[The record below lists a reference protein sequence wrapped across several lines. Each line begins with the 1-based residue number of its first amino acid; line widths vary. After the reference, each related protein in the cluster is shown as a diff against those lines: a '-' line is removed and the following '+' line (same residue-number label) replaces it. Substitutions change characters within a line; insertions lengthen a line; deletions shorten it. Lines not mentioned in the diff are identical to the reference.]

1 MYTRKEYEQRI
12 EELHPVA
19 REIVAT
25 KTPDEARGIIS
36 KMNAE
41 DAYIMGMWLG
51 KMLVLD
57 ELAHAVTNVVVKIE
71 KRSVPNVSNLN

>member
-1 MYTRKEYEQRI
+1 MYTKEEYERRI
-12 EELHPVA
+12 QELAPVV

-25 KTPDEARGIIS
+25 KTPDDAREMIS
-36 KMNAE
+36 KMNPE

-57 ELAHAVTNVVVKIE
+57 ELACAVSGIVVKVE
-71 KRSVPNVSNLN
+71 EREEFVDPRFN

>member
-1 MYTRKEYEQRI
+1 MYTKEEYERRI
-12 EELHPVA
+12 QELAPVV

-25 KTPDEARGIIS
+25 KTPDEAREMIS

-57 ELAHAVTNVVVKIE
+57 ELACAVSGIVVKVE
-71 KRSVPNVSNLN
+71 KREIFSGPNLN